1 MDLGFQDFEKN
12 LRDVKLEFEE
22 LNWVKKVRNIG
33 L

>member
-12 LRDVKLEFEE
+12 LWDVKLEFEE